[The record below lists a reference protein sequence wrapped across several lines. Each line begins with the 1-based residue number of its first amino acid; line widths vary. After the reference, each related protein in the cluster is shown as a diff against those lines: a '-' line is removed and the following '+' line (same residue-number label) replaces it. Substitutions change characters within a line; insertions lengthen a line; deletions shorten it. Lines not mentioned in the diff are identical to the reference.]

1 MNINENCALFLVT
14 ETFEDEDGDTGQ
26 ITSTTKQYACSP
38 ENLSMYV
45 DHVNYSRKIAIEKL
59 EVNPNFA
66 KESYRDDDVPY
77 LSLVQY

>member
-1 MNINENCALFLVT
+1 MNTNENYALFLVT
-14 ETFEDEDGDTGQ
+14 ETFEVEDDETGQ
-26 ITSTTKQYACSP
+26 ITSTSRQYACSP

-45 DHVNYSRKIAIEKL
+45 DHVNYSSKIAIEKL

-66 KESYRDDDVPY
+66 VESYKDDDVPY